1 MKTIYDYF
9 MGYSKNDIDDMIDIL
24 LPNEKEVLFLKFGKD
39 FDNPVKSSLY
49 DKKNSDIFYKR
60 VLPKFVG
67 I

>member
-49 DKKNSDIFYKR
+49 DKKALICFIKEYF
-60 VLPKFVG
+60 LKFVG